1 MDRAGLDSVAAMVG
15 CSKRYSAERVV
26 GELLERERE
35 RRERRRER
43 RRKRRRERER
53 GRGGG

>member
-1 MDRAGLDSVAAMVG
+1 MDSVAAMVG